1 MSIADE
7 IDWEYKLK
15 KKYAGRRAQRC
26 KDRKCAE
33 CELKDI
39 CTESERRE
47 E

>member
-39 CTESERRE
+39 CTESENRDD
-47 E
+47 

>member
-15 KKYAGRRAQRC
+15 KKYERRRAQRC

-33 CELKDI
+33 CNLKDI
-39 CTESERRE
+39 CTESEE
-47 E
+47 KK